1 MISLAHRWLFA
12 CLLLST
18 SLITHAAVTLID
30 ATGARVTLAAPA
42 QRIISL
48 APHITELLYA
58 AGAGGR
64 VVAATDYSDYPAAA
78 RDLPRVGSYAN
89 IDLETVLALRP
100 DLIVAWKSG
109 NSAAQLD
116 RLRALGVIVYV
127 SEPHRL
133 DDIPTDIEH
142 LGTLAG
148 SEDNARMAARHFRQR
163 HTRLTERYSKRPLVT
178 VFYEIWNPPLMTING
193 AQIISDV
200 LRLCGGVNVFADLPV
215 LAPTVDVEAVLQ
227 INPEAIFMGDM
238 QNRSTDEDN
247 HWQRWTKLRAVRAG
261 NLFRIPPDLMQRH
274 TPRILQGAEMLCDDL
289 EQVRARRVDHSVR
302 KSDSTQ

>member
-1 MISLAHRWLFA
+1 MTSPTRRWLFA
-12 CLLLST
+12 CLLLGN
-18 SLITHAAVTLID
+18 SLTTHAAVTLID

-58 AGAGGR
+58 AGAGAR
-64 VVAATDYSDYPAAA
+64 VVGATDYSDYPAAA

-89 IDLETVLALRP
+89 LDLEAVLALRP

-116 RLRALGVIVYV
+116 RLRALGVAVYV
-127 SEPHRL
+127 SEPQRL

-142 LGTLAG
+142 LGALAG
-148 SEDNARMAARHFRQR
+148 SEGSAHTAAQHFRQR
-163 HTRLTERYSKRPLVT
+163 HARLARRYAKRPPVT

-200 LRLCGGVNVFADLPV
+200 LRLCGGVNIFADLPV
-215 LAPTVDVEAVLQ
+215 LAPAVDVEAVVQ
-227 INPEAIFMGDM
+227 MNPEAIFMGDM
-238 QNRSTDEDN
+238 QNHSADEDS
-247 HWQRWTKLRAVRAG
+247 HWQRWTKLRAVQAG

-274 TPRILQGAEMLCDDL
+274 TPRILQGAEMLCADL
-289 EQVRARRVDHSVR
+289 EQARGRR
-302 KSDSTQ
+302 KGTFEQTP